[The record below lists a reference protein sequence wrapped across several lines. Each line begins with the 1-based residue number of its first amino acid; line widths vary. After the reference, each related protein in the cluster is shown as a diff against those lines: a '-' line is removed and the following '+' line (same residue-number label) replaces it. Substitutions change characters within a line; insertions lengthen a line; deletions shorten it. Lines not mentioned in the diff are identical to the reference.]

1 MIHDGKGFEIYTVSL
16 EFESELASLVRAWNK
31 LGFTRSPEVTK
42 YAFREVVSSK
52 KKKTKE
58 ELKIQDNLDEI

>member
-31 LGFTRSPEVTK
+31 WGFTRSPEVTK
-42 YAFREVVSSK
+42 YAFREVGFLEEK
-52 KKKTKE
+52 K
-58 ELKIQDNLDEI
+58 N